1 MTAEFFTDA
10 LSLGFFQRA
19 LLAGCLTS
27 IVCGILG
34 SFVVVKRFA
43 SISGGLAHAAFG
55 GIGIG
60 FALGID
66 PLLGATGFCLLCSVV
81 IGLVYRRHQQSL
93 DTLVAMVWSVGM
105 AVGILLISLT
115 PGFAP
120 NLNSYLFGSILFVP
134 KEYLYLIA
142 GLDVAVVLIVVTL
155 FKEFQAISFDEEF
168 AEIRGL
174 HVDAL
179 FVLLLSLTALV
190 VVALILV
197 VGVILTIALL
207 TTPAVIGRQWSKTLP
222 GMMVL
227 ASLVSALSTSSG
239 LFLSYALS
247 VREIQAPT
255 GPLIIIVVT
264 GLLLVSSLV
273 RRAWGRR

>member
-1 MTAEFFTDA
+1 MSGGMISEAM
-10 LSLGFFQRA
+10 SLGFFQRA
-19 LLAGCLTS
+19 LVAGLLTS
-27 IVCGILG
+27 VVCGIIG

-60 FALGID
+60 FALGVD
-66 PLLGATGFCLLCSVV
+66 PLLGAVGFCILCAVV
-81 IGLVYRRHQQSL
+81 IGLVYRKQQQSL

-134 KEYLYLIA
+134 KNYLYLIA
-142 GLDVAVVLIVVTL
+142 ALDLIVLLVVWRL
-155 FKEFQAISFDEEF
+155 FSLFQAISFDEEF
-168 AEIRGL
+168 SEIRGIK
-174 HVDAL
+174 VDAL
-179 FVLLLSLTALV
+179 FILLLVLTALT

-207 TTPAVIGRQWSKTLP
+207 TTPAVIGRQWSRTLP
-222 GMMVL
+222 GMMVG
-227 ASLVSALSTSSG
+227 AAVVSAFSTTAG
-239 LFLSYALS
+239 LFLSYLLS
-247 VREIQAPT
+247 MHEVQAPT
-255 GPLIIIVVT
+255 GPLIILVVT
-264 GLLLVSSLV
+264 TLLVFSFAGKKLLSS
-273 RRAWGRR
+273 